1 MIDLQGFNLYSIK
14 EAKNMAVENL
24 GIDSLGVN
32 LNIDLTKLDKSRFI
46 KGKNGAI
53 YCDLTMFL
61 KPDTPTQYGDH
72 GGIQIKQNE
81 TESASKEKMPYVGN
95 GKVFWAKKSE
105 GYSAPS
111 AHQNVDSG
119 AASAAKT
126 ALDDLNDDIPF

>member
-1 MIDLQGFNLYSIK
+1 MIFAPEFNLYSIK
-14 EAKNMAVENL
+14 EAKKMAVENL
-24 GIDSLGVN
+24 GIESLGVN
-32 LNIDLTKLDKSRFI
+32 LNIDLAKLDKTRFV

-61 KPDTPTQYGDH
+61 KPDEPGQYGDH

-81 TESASKEKMPYVGN
+81 AESASKEKMPYVGN

-111 AHQNVDSG
+111 SHQNVDST

-126 ALDDLNDDIPF
+126 ALVDDDIPF

>member
-1 MIDLQGFNLYSIK
+1 MINALSFNLYSLK
-14 EAKNMAVENL
+14 EYRNMALEHL
-24 GIDSLGVN
+24 GIESIGVN
-32 LNIDLTKLDKSRFI
+32 LSIDLAKLDKTRFV

-81 TESASKEKMPYVGN
+81 AESASKEKMPYVGN
-95 GKVFWAKKSE
+95 GKVFWAKKSD
-105 GYSAPS
+105 GHSAPS
-111 AHQNVDSG
+111 SHQNVDSG

-126 ALDDLNDDIPF
+126 ALNDLNDDIPF

>member
-1 MIDLQGFNLYSIK
+1 MIDAPAFYLYSIK
-14 EAKNMAVENL
+14 EDRNMAVENL
-24 GIDSLGVN
+24 GIDSLGIN
-32 LNIDLTKLDKSRFI
+32 LNIDLTKLDKSRFV

-61 KPDTPTQYGDH
+61 KPDEPGQFGHH

-81 TESASKEKMPYVGN
+81 AESAERAKMPYVGN

-105 GYSAPS
+105 GYSSPS
-111 AHQNVDSG
+111 SHQNVDSG

-126 ALDDLNDDIPF
+126 ALADDDIPF